1 MKKTLIG
8 LVAVVA
14 LVGCGG
20 SNDTYIKEAPAVP
33 DEATNGTTLIIT
45 ADNGSSTG
53 VSYTEVG
60 DGSVLVNCGD
70 NCGVYIGTQV
80 DPNNGG
86 AGTNGVPTPAPLP
99 SN

>member
-1 MKKTLIG
+1 MKKIIFS

-33 DEATNGTTLIIT
+33 DTPTNGTTLIIT

-80 DPNNGG
+80 EPTDGG
-86 AGTNGVPTPAPLP
+86 AGTSTVPTPTP
-99 SN
+99 SPK